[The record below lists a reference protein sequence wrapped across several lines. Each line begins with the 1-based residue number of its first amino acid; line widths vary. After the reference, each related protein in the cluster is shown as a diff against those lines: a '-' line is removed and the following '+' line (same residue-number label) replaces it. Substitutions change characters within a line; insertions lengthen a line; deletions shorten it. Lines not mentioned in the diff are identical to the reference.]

1 MSGDDRERD
10 WADSLFVTE
19 RLFALDEATKRDAKA
34 TEDAFHRIILDL
46 LRSRTPS
53 RRTLDLTAGEL
64 ERLWFPK
71 EYKKQQRRSRAA
83 GKLVAMDH
91 LIDYFE
97 RWQGKRIPR
106 TEAKEK
112 AAKVVGVK
120 DIDTLHKRRYRYRKR
135 AGM

>member
-53 RRTLDLTAGEL
+53 RRTLTL
-64 ERLWFPK
+64 
-71 EYKKQQRRSRAA
+71 RRASWNGCGFRRNTKSNSDGAVRQ
-83 GKLVAMDH
+83 GSS
-91 LIDYFE
+91 
-97 RWQGKRIPR
+97 WQW
-106 TEAKEK
+106 T
-112 AAKVVGVK
+112 
-120 DIDTLHKRRYRYRKR
+120 T
-135 AGM
+135 

>member
-10 WADSLFVTE
+10 WADSLFVAE

-83 GKLVAMDH
+83 GKLMAMDH
-91 LIDYFE
+91 LID
-97 RWQGKRIPR
+97 
-106 TEAKEK
+106 TSS
-112 AAKVVGVK
+112 VGRASASRE
-120 DIDTLHKRRYRYRKR
+120 LRRRRKPQR
-135 AGM
+135 LSA